1 MLFLPGSPLLG
12 QQFKTR
18 AEEIEQARRD
28 KRARLWRETESPI
41 VQKVNT
47 LVERGLLDGV
57 TSGMGSNGW
66 QVVLGGTRSGQGM
79 SVGLGYRRTD
89 LFGDRLGF
97 RTTFR
102 GTPQLA
108 SLVDFELNF
117 PKLETERVFVNFH
130 AKYENSPQVDFYGKG
145 PDSSQQDRTSYRLE
159 TVGFDFNAGYRI
171 FRYLNAGVTGSFVSV
186 HTGPGKRGGVPST
199 DEIFDFSSAPG
210 LREDTN
216 YLGVGG
222 FMFLDFRD
230 NPQGPRSGGLY
241 GARVRQFSDRDVE
254 KFSFRQIDWEA
265 QQYFP
270 YFNKTRVIALRAV
283 ATFSFENDGNTIPFY
298 AQPKLGGNDSLRG
311 FDRYRFYDKHALLV
325 SAEHRWHTFSGMD
338 MAAFID
344 AGKVASRKADMDFS
358 DLEVSAGFGFRFK
371 LKREGPLQF

>member
-1 MLFLPGSPLLG
+1 MSLTIFQHCPGTLEARRPRNLILPPLLQSTGRWLYLRTLLAGFALLLFLPGSPLLG

-216 YLGVGG
+216 YLGVGRIHVLG
-222 FMFLDFRD
+222 FSRQSSRAAQRGALRSPGAAVF
-230 NPQGPRSGGLY
+230 RSGCGEVQL
-241 GARVRQFSDRDVE
+241 SPDR
-254 KFSFRQIDWEA
+254 
-265 QQYFP
+265 
-270 YFNKTRVIALRAV
+270 
-283 ATFSFENDGNTIPFY
+283 
-298 AQPKLGGNDSLRG
+298 
-311 FDRYRFYDKHALLV
+311 LV
-325 SAEHRWHTFSGMD
+325 SAAILSLLQQDPSYRP
-338 MAAFID
+338 
-344 AGKVASRKADMDFS
+344 AGGCH
-358 DLEVSAGFGFRFK
+358 L
-371 LKREGPLQF
+371 LLRE